1 MIRVTEQPVTNN
13 ILTLTKDKIQY
24 AVMTDNT
31 TINLPTPLGYTEIHL
46 VFNTTSAIT
55 ITSPNVKWDTIPNL
69 ESNKTYEFIFTYIN
83 EAIGWLAHVIS
94 YS

>member
-1 MIRVTEQPVTNN
+1 MYYNINNMIFLYKTN
-13 ILTLTKDKIQY
+13 ILQ
-24 AVMTDNT
+24 
-31 TINLPTPLGYTEIHL
+31 EIHL